1 MVETDI
7 AKIFLD
13 LGYDEESVLRLDEH
27 LSKEVGEVGFCSDTI
42 DEQLKNRGIAIKH
55 LQSERNRKVRIYF
68 DLEIDSDV
76 EDFKL
81 LMCRKLEALP
91 YDDAKAVYERVYLAE
106 QKALVY
112 GTNSNDEYDKIIEE
126 KSDVS

>member
-1 MVETDI
+1 MVVETDI

-27 LSKEVGEVGFCSDTI
+27 LSKEVGEMEFCSDTI

-112 GTNSNDEYDKIIEE
+112 GTNSNDEYDKIIDEN
-126 KSDVS
+126 K